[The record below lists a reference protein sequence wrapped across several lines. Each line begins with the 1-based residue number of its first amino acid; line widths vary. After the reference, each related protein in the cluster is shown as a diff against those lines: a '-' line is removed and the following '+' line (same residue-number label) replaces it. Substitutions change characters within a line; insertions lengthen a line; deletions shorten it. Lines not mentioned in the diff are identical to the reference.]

1 MSYIEDTICALATP
15 PGMGA
20 IGVIRV
26 SGPKAIEIAD
36 SIYRAPN
43 PKKKLVDA
51 KGQTLHFGSIV
62 DGENLVD
69 EVLIS
74 LFRAPHSYT
83 GENVVEINIHGS
95 TFIQRRMMEL
105 LIRKGARSARPGEFT
120 LRAFGNGKMDLSQAE
135 AVGDLIASENEAA
148 HKVAMH
154 QMRGGVRQEVAKLRE
169 ELINFA
175 SLIELELDFAEEDVE
190 FADRTA
196 LETLLNTITSTVNR
210 LISSFSLGN
219 AIVEGIPVAIVG
231 APNAGKSTLLNALLK
246 EERAIVSD
254 IEGTTRDTVEDE
266 IHLGGLTFRF
276 IDTAGLR
283 EAQDEIERIGIE
295 RSYAKIDQAKVVLYL
310 FDASKAEA
318 SSEAERIQK
327 IKDRAGD
334 KPVIVIANKVDALR
348 SADELAAFPTTD
360 LQLSA
365 KHHEGIQELEEHLLS
380 TVEIERLQESDTVI
394 TNTRHYEALLRT
406 QEDVERIQNG
416 LNTGISG
423 DLLAFDIR
431 QALAHLG
438 EITGEITTDD
448 LLGNI
453 FANFCIGK

>member
-15 PGMGA
+15 SGMGA
-20 IGVIRV
+20 IGVIRM
-26 SGPKAIEIAD
+26 SGPQAIEIAD
-36 SIYRAPN
+36 RIYRAPN
-43 PKKKLVDA
+43 PKKKLQNA
-51 KGQTLHFGSIV
+51 KGQSLHFGSIL
-62 DGENLVD
+62 DGETTVD

-74 LFRAPHSYT
+74 LFHGPHSYT
-83 GENVVEINIHGS
+83 GEDTIEISVHGS
-95 TFIQRRMMEL
+95 TYIQRRVLEL
-105 LIRKGARSARPGEFT
+105 LIRSGARSARAGEFT

-135 AVGDLIASENEAA
+135 AVGDLIASENEAS

-154 QMRGGVRQEVAKLRE
+154 QMRGGVRREVALLRD

-196 LETLLNTITSTVNR
+196 LDTLLNKISNTVNR
-210 LISSFSLGN
+210 LIASFSLGN

-295 RSYAKIDQAKVVLYL
+295 RSYAKIDQAKVILYL
-310 FDASKAEA
+310 FDVQK
-318 SSEAERIQK
+318 SSPEIEYERIEAIRQ
-327 IKDRAGD
+327 RAGN
-334 KPVIVIANKVDALR
+334 KPVLVIANKM
-348 SADELAAFPTTD
+348 DELPSQESVSSFPFVD
-360 LQLSA
+360 LPLSA
-365 KHHEGIQELEEHLLS
+365 KHNHGVSELEEKLLH
-380 TVEIERLQESDTVI
+380 TVEIEKLQDNDTVI

-406 QEDVERIQNG
+406 HEDIQRIQLG
-416 LNTGISG
+416 ITSGISG
-423 DLLAFDIR
+423 DLIAFDIR

>member
-20 IGVIRV
+20 IGVIRL

-36 SIYRAPN
+36 EIYRAPN
-43 PKKKLVDA
+43 ASKKLSDA
-51 KGQTLHFGSIV
+51 KGQTLHFGSV
-62 DGENLVD
+62 KDGDQLVD

-83 GENVVEINIHGS
+83 GEDVIEINIHGS
-95 TFIQRRMMEL
+95 TYIQRRVLEL
-105 LIRKGARSARPGEFT
+105 LIRKGARSARAGEFT

-135 AVGDLIASENEAA
+135 AVGDLIASENAAA
-148 HKVAMH
+148 HQVAMH
-154 QMRGGVRQEVAKLRE
+154 QMRGGVKREVAKLRE

-175 SLIELELDFAEEDVE
+175 SMIELELDFGEEDVE
-190 FADRTA
+190 FADRKA
-196 LETLLNTITSTVNR
+196 LYELLDKVNTTVHR
-210 LISSFSLGN
+210 LIGSFELGN

-231 APNAGKSTLLNALLK
+231 APNAGKSTLLNTLLQ

-254 IEGTTRDTVEDE
+254 IAGTTRDTVEDE

-295 RSYAKIDQAKVVLYL
+295 RSYAKIEQAKVVLYL
-310 FDASKAEA
+310 FDAATVDIE
-318 SSEAERIQK
+318 EE
-327 IKDRAGD
+327 KDRITAIREKAGA
-334 KPVIVIANKVDALR
+334 KPVIVIANKVDKVDNLSPIR
-348 SADELAAFPTTD
+348 QLSPDIE
-360 LQLSA
+360 LSA
-365 KHHEGIQELEEHLLS
+365 KEKSGLELLESMLLD
-380 TVEIERLQESDTVI
+380 TVETKGLSQNETVI
-394 TNTRHYEALLRT
+394 TNTRHYEALILT
-406 QEDVERIQNG
+406 HDDVNRIREG
-416 LNTGISG
+416 LDNGISG

>member
-15 PGMGA
+15 AGMGA
-20 IGVIRV
+20 IGVIRL
-26 SGPKAIEIAD
+26 SGPRAIAIAD
-36 SIYRAPN
+36 EIYRSPN
-43 PKKKLVDA
+43 ATKKLTEA
-51 KGQTLHFGSIV
+51 KGQTLHFGSIL
-62 DGENLVD
+62 DDDKLVD

-83 GENVVEINIHGS
+83 GEDVIEINIHGS
-95 TFIQRRMMEL
+95 TFIQRKMLEL

-135 AVGDLIASENEAA
+135 AVGDLIASESEAA
-148 HKVAMH
+148 HQVAMQH
-154 QMRGGVRQEVAKLRE
+154 MRGGIRKEVGQLRQE
-169 ELINFA
+169 LIDFA
-175 SLIELELDFAEEDVE
+175 SMIELELDFGEEDVE
-190 FADRTA
+190 FADRTQ
-196 LETLLNTITSTVNR
+196 LYELLNAVDRTVHKLTN
-210 LISSFSLGN
+210 SFTLGN
-219 AIVEGIPVAIVG
+219 AIVEGIAVAIVG

-254 IEGTTRDTVEDE
+254 IAGTTRDTVEDE

-295 RSYAKIDQAKVVLYL
+295 RSYAKVDQAKVVLYL
-310 FDASKAEA
+310 FDAANEDLEVVQSNLNDIRSKAGE
-318 SSEAERIQK
+318 
-327 IKDRAGD
+327 
-334 KPVIVIANKVDALR
+334 KPVVVIANKMDLAGSEAKSLDWVDI
-348 SADELAAFPTTD
+348 E
-360 LQLSA
+360 LSA
-365 KHHEGIQELEEHLLS
+365 KQSTGLEKLEEILLS
-380 TVEIERLQESDTVI
+380 TVELEGLQNNDTVI

-406 QEDVERIQNG
+406 SEDVNRIRLG
-416 LNTGISG
+416 LDQQISG